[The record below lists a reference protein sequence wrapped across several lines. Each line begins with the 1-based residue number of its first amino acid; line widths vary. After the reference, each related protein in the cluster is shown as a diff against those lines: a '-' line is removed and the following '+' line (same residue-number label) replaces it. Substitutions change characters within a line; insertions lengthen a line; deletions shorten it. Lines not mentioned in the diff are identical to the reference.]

1 MHYLIID
8 FEMGE
13 VDAKDREKLSG
24 MAKEI
29 IETGAVLLKEDF
41 SFDSEFSSFSRPRVG
56 YLSSYVR
63 KMTGIRK
70 EDLSHAPSIEE
81 VLSDMGAWLSGKE
94 VCALSWSDSDCR
106 QLKREMEVKDIHVPE
121 IEALFPTW
129 SDFQLAF
136 GRLVGLKERCA
147 LSDALRI
154 CHIRPVGRE
163 HDGLYDA
170 RNTASLFSKLQR
182 SGSAAVS
189 LTPIGG
195 RPAPQKKKTEEL
207 CWTPERVFFALRNG
221 REAAMGDGFRKYHFE
236 KRMRKV

>member
-29 IETGAVLLKEDF
+29 IETGAVLLKDDF
-41 SFDSEFSSFSRPRVG
+41 SFDSEFASYSKPKVG

-70 EDLSHAPSIEE
+70 EDLSNAPSIEQ
-81 VLSDMGAWLSGKE
+81 VLRDMGEWLSGKE
-94 VCALSWSDSDCR
+94 VRALSWSDSDCR
-106 QLKREMEVKDIHVPE
+106 QLKREMEVKGIHVPE
-121 IEALFPTW
+121 IDALFPTW
-129 SDFQLAF
+129 SDFQVAF
-136 GRLVGLKERCA
+136 GRLLGLKERCA

-154 CHIRPVGRE
+154 CHIKPVGRE

-182 SGSAAVS
+182 SGSVAVS
-189 LTPIGG
+189 LTPIGKG
-195 RPAPQKKKTEEL
+195 AAPQNKKADDS
-207 CWTPERVFFALRNG
+207 CWTIERAFFAIRHG
-221 REAAMGDGFRKYHFE
+221 KEAAMGDGFRKYRFE
-236 KRMRKV
+236 KRMRKI